1 MFIPLNVTIL
11 RHEEPWGGTLAPC
24 WVAIIQVTR
33 WCFPPRAASLPS
45 PFRITQLFQNESLS
59 GDHLKGLFQES
70 GTIFS
75 PLTQTRLFLKDL
87 RHPGNSV
94 CTEKLSAERGKL
106 LWVGAE
112 RHGDIQTAAGLAC
125 SGAAGCF
132 IKGKAGR
139 APWQIH
145 TCNWKRLAVCVSLR
159 PQRFCLHIQRD
170 SDPYALSKT
179 GRSIS
184 RPDVTTLL
192 LHWSIGCEGPWEQ
205 RADACLPRR
214 SLHIR
219 FSRRTR
225 GGQKLNNT
233 TWLQHLWPP
242 PSQ

>member
-1 MFIPLNVTIL
+1 MWPFWDRKNL
-11 RHEEPWGGTLAPC
+11 EEAPR

-45 PFRITQLFQNESLS
+45 PLRSKQHNYFKTKAYLVIIWKASFRN
-59 GDHLKGLFQES
+59 QEP
-70 GTIFS
+70 FFP

-112 RHGDIQTAAGLAC
+112 RPGDIQTAAGLAC

-145 TCNWKRLAVCVSLR
+145 TCNWKRLAVCVSPR